1 MTLIRTQEGHSV
13 PLVVVP
19 LVIVPPCPDGKGM
32 KHKQSDVPDNVV
44 STVLSLLPKTLH

>member
-13 PLVVVP
+13 PLVFVP

-32 KHKQSDVPDNVV
+32 KRKQSDVPDNV
-44 STVLSLLPKTLH
+44 